1 MDDPEDYF
9 FGIVD
14 YVLFFAM
21 LVVSIF
27 IGLYTA
33 FFGKNKQKTISD
45 YLLGG
50 RKMGVF
56 PTAMSLTAR

>member
-1 MDDPEDYF
+1 MDDQDDHF

-14 YVLFFAM
+14 YILFFA
-21 LVVSIF
+21 LLAASIF
-27 IGLYTA
+27 IGLYIA
-33 FFGKNKQKTISD
+33 LFGKHKQNTVKE